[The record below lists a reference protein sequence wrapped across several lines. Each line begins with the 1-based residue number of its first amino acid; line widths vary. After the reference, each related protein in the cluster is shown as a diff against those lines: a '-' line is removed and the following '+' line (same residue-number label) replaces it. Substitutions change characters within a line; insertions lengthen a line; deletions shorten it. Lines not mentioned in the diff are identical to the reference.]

1 MKAGENDAHKKP
13 AQDQA
18 VAAASKKLADSVAL
32 SAEAGKR
39 VQAEVK
45 PASKKLADSVAVS
58 AAEAGKRV
66 QADC

>member
-1 MKAGENDAHKKP
+1 MIVETAVFDVTAGENDAQKKP

-18 VAAASKKLADSVAL
+18 
-32 SAEAGKR
+32 
-39 VQAEVK
+39 VK